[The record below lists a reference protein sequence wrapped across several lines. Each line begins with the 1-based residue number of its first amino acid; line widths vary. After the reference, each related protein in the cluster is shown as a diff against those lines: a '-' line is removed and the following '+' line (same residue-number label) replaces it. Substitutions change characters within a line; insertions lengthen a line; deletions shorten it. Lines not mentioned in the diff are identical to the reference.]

1 MILLTS
7 TSDELRLV
15 TSDASSI
22 DVQSSWAERAGST
35 VTPGRT
41 NTLIST
47 AATTVIVASPGA
59 SNQRTVKT
67 VSIRNRHAT
76 QACRVTVVH
85 RQSGPTDAEMLSAL
99 LPPGSSLCYDEHN
112 KWRVMRAPYGFR
124 SKRSELQITA
134 PTVGVLYTHVLAND
148 VVNANA
154 TANRL
159 KEVRELG
166 FWVAEGTRV
175 WFRYALMYTSAATTT
190 GSRWT
195 IYGPGSTTALRY
207 ESEYSLT
214 ATSKTQNQGVS
225 AYDSPAA
232 SSASS
237 AATGANIATLQGWI
251 DTPTCDGLVFPRF
264 ASEILSSAITLK
276 AGSTL
281 MWQRV
286 T

>member
-22 DVQSSWAERAGST
+22 DVHASWAERAGST

-41 NTLIST
+41 DTLIST
-47 AATTVIVASPGA
+47 ATTSTIVGSPGA
-59 SNQRTVKT
+59 SNQSTVKT

-85 RQSGPTDAEMLSAL
+85 RQSGPTDAEMLSAM

-112 KWRVMRAPYGFR
+112 KWRVMRAPFGFR

-134 PTVGVLYTHVLAND
+134 PAVGTLYTHVLAND
-148 VVNANA
+148 VANANA

-195 IYGPGSTTALRY
+195 IYGPGSPTALRY
-207 ESEYSLT
+207 TSEYSLT
-214 ATSKTQNQGVS
+214 TTTKTLNEGL
-225 AYDSPAA
+225 AGYDLPAA
-232 SSASS
+232 SNASS
-237 AATGANIATLQGWI
+237 AATGANVATIMGWI

-264 ASEILSSAITLK
+264 ASEISASTVTLK
-276 AGSTL
+276 AGSSL